1 MSFYRLSRYLEA
13 LSPLRICSRIWL
25 LVACLSGPVAASDAN
40 LLREG
45 DAQAVTR
52 TVIGILGYTR
62 WPDERDELQ
71 LCVVGASEYAVTL
84 VASSGQVIT
93 GRRLEVKRIDPAQ
106 AKLECDALYV
116 GNMDAKH
123 WRNLI
128 QHETVRP
135 LLTISEYPELCR
147 VGAMFC
153 LVRQGDGPGFEV
165 NLDSIARSGLRIS
178 PKVLQLARSKAS
190 S

>member
-1 MSFYRLSRYLEA
+1 MSFYRLGQYRGA
-13 LSPLRICSRIWL
+13 LSPLRIGSWIWL

-62 WPDERDELQ
+62 WPGERDELQ
-71 LCVVGASEYAVTL
+71 LCIAGASEYTDTL
-84 VASSGQVIT
+84 MASSGQVIT
-93 GRRLEVKRIDPAQ
+93 GRRLGVKRVDPEQ

-123 WRNLI
+123 WRKLM
-128 QHETVRP
+128 QQETGRP
-135 LLTISEYPELCR
+135 LLTISEHIELCR
-147 VGAMFC
+147 IGAMFC